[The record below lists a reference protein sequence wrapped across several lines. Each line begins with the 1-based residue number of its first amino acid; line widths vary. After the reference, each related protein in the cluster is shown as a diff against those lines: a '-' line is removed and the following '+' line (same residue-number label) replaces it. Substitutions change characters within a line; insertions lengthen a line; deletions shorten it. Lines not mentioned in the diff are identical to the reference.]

1 MNNTQINLNE
11 LASSIDAEFYKEKSI
26 DELTLELHKIV
37 DKENKLSKKWLSRF
51 DAIEALRLIL
61 SICYKS
67 KMDLNDFIQISIDKQ
82 TKINKIIN
90 TLFKL

>member
-1 MNNTQINLNE
+1 MNNAQIDLNE
-11 LASSIDAEFYKEKSI
+11 LASSIDTEFYKEKSI

-51 DAIEALRLIL
+51 NTIEALRLIL

-67 KMDLNDFIQISIDKQ
+67 KINLNDFIQISIP
-82 TKINKIIN
+82 KINKIIN

>member
-1 MNNTQINLNE
+1 MNNAQIDLNE
-11 LASSIDAEFYKEKSI
+11 LASSIDTEFYKEKSI

-37 DKENKLSKKWLSRF
+37 NKENKLSKKWLSRF
-51 DAIEALRLIL
+51 DTIEALRLIL

-67 KMDLNDFIQISIDKQ
+67 KINLNDFIQISIP
-82 TKINKIIN
+82 KINKIIN